1 MTLVARRF
9 DMTDPDEREAGL
21 VAAVGAVRRG
31 HLVVLPTDTVYGIGA
46 DAFSP
51 AAVEGLLE
59 AKGRGRD
66 MPPPVL
72 VGAPSTLDALATR
85 TPDWVHDL
93 VAEYWPGAL
102 TLVCRQQVSL
112 QWDLGET
119 RGTVAVRMP
128 NHGVAL
134 DLLARTGPMAVT
146 SANLT
151 GLPAATD
158 ADAAIAMLGDAVTV
172 VLDAGPT
179 PGDQASTILDCTTE
193 VARVLRAGA
202 LPVETLKTFLSAHD
216 VTLDDG
222 SLGPEGSDE
231 ATAGE
236 SDDSA
241 GEGAAPGA

>member
-1 MTLVARRF
+1 MSKRYDCR
-9 DMTDPDEREAGL
+9 DPQERAAGID
-21 VAAVGAVRRG
+21 AAVTAARAGE
-31 HLVVLPTDTVYGIGA
+31 LIVLPTDTVYGIGA

-72 VGAPSTLDALATR
+72 VGAASTLDALATR

-102 TLVCRQQVSL
+102 TIVCRQQVSL

-134 DLLARTGPMAVT
+134 DLLGRTGPMAVT

-158 ADAAIAMLGDAVTV
+158 ADAALAMLGDAVTV

-202 LPVETLKTFLSAHD
+202 LPVETLKTFLSALD

-222 SLGPEGSDE
+222 SRGPEG
-231 ATAGE
+231 AG
-236 SDDSA
+236 DDGA
-241 GEGAAPGA
+241 AEDAAPGA

>member
-1 MTLVARRF
+1 MTPVARRF
-9 DMTDPDEREAGL
+9 DMTDPEEREAGL

-31 HLVVLPTDTVYGIGA
+31 HLVVLPTDTVYGVGA

-72 VGAPSTLDALATR
+72 VGGASTLDALATR

-128 NHGVAL
+128 NDGVAL
-134 DLLARTGPMAVT
+134 DLLNRTGPMAVT

-151 GLPAATD
+151 GLPSATD
-158 ADAAIAMLGDAVTV
+158 ADAAVAMLGDAVTV

-179 PGDQASTILDCTTE
+179 PGDVPSTILDCTTQ

-202 LPVETLKTFLSAHD
+202 LPVETLRTFLGGLD
-216 VTLDDG
+216 VELDDG
-222 SLGPEGSDE
+222 SRGPEGPEDVPGRTDPAEDGS
-231 ATAGE
+231 
-236 SDDSA
+236 
-241 GEGAAPGA
+241 APGA